1 MKALL
6 VEDSASD
13 RMIMTM
19 AFMEAWPDDELW
31 AVNDGEEA
39 MGFLR
44 KEAPFQNAGD
54 PDVVLLDLNLPR
66 KDGLEVLK
74 EIRSQESLAPLSVII
89 LTTSQWQA
97 DIHAAQLLN
106 ATDYWSK
113 PTRYSEIVELLR
125 TLKKYVKP

>member
-19 AFMEAWPDDELW
+19 AFMEAWPEDELW

-39 MGFLR
+39 MGFLN

-74 EIRSQESLAPLSVII
+74 EIRSHQSLAPLSVII

-97 DIHAAQLLN
+97 DIHAARLLN

-113 PTRYSEIVELLR
+113 PIRYSEMVDLLR
-125 TLKKYVKP
+125 TLKNYIKS